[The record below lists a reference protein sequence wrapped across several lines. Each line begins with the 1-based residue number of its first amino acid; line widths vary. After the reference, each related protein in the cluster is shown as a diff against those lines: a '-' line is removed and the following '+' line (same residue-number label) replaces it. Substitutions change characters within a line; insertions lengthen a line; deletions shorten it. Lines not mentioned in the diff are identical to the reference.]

1 MSRYYWYYQ
10 APIGYYYNCNLYSLN
25 PEKELQN
32 WDFGSSECNNIST
45 PVVENETVY
54 VTMND
59 RTTDNVTLYALNP
72 GDKSVKWS
80 FEQSTYSFAPIVDND
95 TVYALINDRSSDNVT

>member
-1 MSRYYWYYQ
+1 M
-10 APIGYYYNCNLYSLN
+10 
-25 PEKELQN
+25 
-32 WDFGSSECNNIST
+32 
-45 PVVENETVY
+45 VENETVY

-95 TVYALINDRSSDNVT
+95 TVYALINDRSSDNVTLYALNSASGVVNWSFE